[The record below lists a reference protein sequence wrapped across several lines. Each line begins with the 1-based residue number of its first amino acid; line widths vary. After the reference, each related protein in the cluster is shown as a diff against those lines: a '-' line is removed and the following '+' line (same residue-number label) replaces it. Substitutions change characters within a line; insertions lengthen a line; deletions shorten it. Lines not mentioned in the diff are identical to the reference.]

1 MRSGLLGRKLVVTQ
15 SEGDLYVRLHAS
27 SAAGDPGGRPAPRLV
42 RHRLCR
48 RVPGAVPRRLG
59 TRPSARCLLPRL
71 LRRHDRPRRDLC
83 PGRAG
88 RRGRDLPQRWRWSL
102 GLGVVLAA
110 FLVFNVFN
118 TEDATARP
126 HGAYFLFELLWRGVG
141 YGLIDTLLL
150 TIFPCFVAYKL
161 LHGHVDGLKGKLRF
175 TALTLPLVLII
186 TATYHWGYPQYR
198 EDGLSRPETGNVLIS
213 IPTFA
218 TANPVG
224 SVVAHV
230 SQHVAAVTHAYES
243 RIFNPPETKS

>member
-1 MRSGLLGRKLVVTQ
+1 MSAYTHPIPRAFPGALRHLAWFGLVCLVAFLVPYLGVSALDLQHDVYYLLYFAVTIALVAA
-15 SEGDLYVRLHAS
+15 YVRVERVDV
-27 SAAGDPGGRPAPRLV
+27 AAIF
-42 RHRLCR
+42 RH
-48 RVPGAVPRRLG
+48 
-59 TRPSARCLLPRL
+59 
-71 LRRHDRPRRDLC
+71 
-83 PGRAG
+83 
-88 RRGRDLPQRWRWSL
+88 RWRWSL

-110 FLVFNVFN
+110 VLVFNVFN

-126 HGAYFLFELLWRGVG
+126 HGAYFVFELLWRGVG

-161 LHGHVDGLKGKLRF
+161 LNGRVNGWKGKVRF

-186 TATYHWGYPQYR
+186 TATYHLGYPQYR
-198 EDGLSRPETGNVLIS
+198 EDGLTRPETGNVLIS

-243 RIFNPPETKS
+243 QIFNPPVTRS

>member
-1 MRSGLLGRKLVVTQ
+1 MSVYTQPLSRSI
-15 SEGDLYVRLHAS
+15 SEV
-27 SAAGDPGGRPAPRLV
+27 V
-42 RHRLCR
+42 RHLAWFAVVCVVAFVVPYLGASVFDLQHDLFYLVYFAVTIALVATYVGVEQVDVAAIFR
-48 RVPGAVPRRLG
+48 R
-59 TRPSARCLLPRL
+59 
-71 LRRHDRPRRDLC
+71 
-83 PGRAG
+83 
-88 RRGRDLPQRWRWSL
+88 RWRWSL

-126 HGAYFLFELLWRGVG
+126 HGAYFFFELLWRGVG
-141 YGLIDTLLL
+141 YGLVDTLLL

-161 LHGHVDGLKGKLRF
+161 LHGRVDGLKGKLRF
-175 TALTLPLVLII
+175 TALTLPLVLVI
-186 TATYHWGYPQYR
+186 TASYHSGYPQYR

-224 SVVAHV
+224 SVAAHV

-243 RIFNPPETKS
+243 RIFNPPETKA

>member
-1 MRSGLLGRKLVVTQ
+1 MSVYTQPLSRSNPDVVRHLAWFAVVCVVAFGVPYFGVSVFDLQHDLFYLVYFAVTIA
-15 SEGDLYVRLHAS
+15 LVATYVRVERVDV
-27 SAAGDPGGRPAPRLV
+27 AAIF
-42 RHRLCR
+42 R
-48 RVPGAVPRRLG
+48 R
-59 TRPSARCLLPRL
+59 
-71 LRRHDRPRRDLC
+71 
-83 PGRAG
+83 
-88 RRGRDLPQRWRWSL
+88 RWRWSI
-102 GLGVVLAA
+102 GVGVILAV
-110 FLVFNVFN
+110 FLVFNVLN

-126 HGAYFLFELLWRGVG
+126 HGAYFVFELLWRGVG
-141 YGLIDTLLL
+141 YGLVDTLLL

-161 LHGHVDGLKGKLRF
+161 LHGRVDGLRGKLRL
-175 TALTLPLVLII
+175 TALMLPLVLVI

-243 RIFNPPETKS
+243 EIFNPPVTKS